1 MELNGTSKPR
11 QFKNFLCTFKKKLK
25 IHFIGFMQTL
35 TYTHHLGNFT
45 TSTVTENTTE
55 LLPTAAHEIF
65 IAMLEVKESYLF
77 QIATTTQQRALM
89 VYR

>member
-1 MELNGTSKPR
+1 
-11 QFKNFLCTFKKKLK
+11 
-25 IHFIGFMQTL
+25 MQTL

-45 TSTVTENTTE
+45 TSTVTENATE